1 MKGILK
7 RIKNRHA
14 FVNQLFIKMNLNRYY
29 IFLTIII
36 LSLVFISCGQ
46 NGTPLPRGYFRI
58 ELPEKEYQQF
68 DTTFPYSFSYPVYG
82 EVIPDQRADA
92 EPWWADVVFPS
103 FRASLHLSYKT
114 IDEPEQLYDYIE
126 DGRNFVNRH
135 IPKATGFQENLYSN
149 EETNVYG
156 ILYEIRGR
164 EAASPMQFYLTDST
178 KHYLRGS
185 LYFNVTPNNDSLAPV
200 IRFLADDIRILMETL
215 EWK

>member
-1 MKGILK
+1 
-7 RIKNRHA
+7 
-14 FVNQLFIKMNLNRYY
+14 MNLRWYF
-29 IFLTIII
+29 IFLKVII
-36 LSLVFISCGQ
+36 LTLGLVSCKQ
-46 NGTPLPRGYFRI
+46 NGTPLPHGYVRI
-58 ELPEKEYQQF
+58 DLPEKEYRQF
-68 DTTFPYSFSYPVYG
+68 DTIFPYTFSYPVYAD
-82 EVIPDQRADA
+82 VVPDERSGA

-103 FRASLHLSYKT
+103 LKASLHLSYKT
-114 IDEPEQLYDYIE
+114 IENQEQLYGYIE

-135 IPKATGFQENLYSN
+135 IPKATGFQENLYVN

-200 IRFLADDIRILMETL
+200 IRFLADDIRILMESL

>member
-1 MKGILK
+1 MTL
-7 RIKNRHA
+7 RWY
-14 FVNQLFIKMNLNRYY
+14 F
-29 IFLTIII
+29 IFLTVIIVTFG
-36 LSLVFISCGQ
+36 LVSCNE
-46 NGTPLPRGYFRI
+46 NGTPLPRGYVRI
-58 ELPEKEYQQF
+58 DLPEKEYRPF
-68 DTTFPYSFSYPVYG
+68 DTIFPYSFSYPVYAR
-82 EVIPDQRADA
+82 VVPDQRSDA

-103 FRASLHLSYKT
+103 FKASLHLSYKT
-114 IDEPEQLYDYIE
+114 IENQEQLDGYIE

-135 IPKATGFQENLYSN
+135 IPKATGFQENLYVN

-164 EAASPMQFYLTDST
+164 ETASPMQFYLTDST